1 MCFSSVDLANFANFF
16 EKIIIKFSISQFL
29 ILGFRVVPGSVKK
42 LTQVTL
48 LIYSLIGVC
57 SLLGQLWRQW

>member
-1 MCFSSVDLANFANFF
+1 MCFSTVDLTNFANFF
-16 EKIIIKFSISQFL
+16 EKKIIKSISQIL

-48 LIYSLIGVC
+48 LIYSLIGGC
-57 SLLGQLWRQW
+57 SLLGQLWQQW